1 MAVPSRRFLSGGE
14 IESGCLYVPKI
25 GLMLELGKVATVC
38 PNAGGSVILVNYL
51 RSIRGL

>member
-25 GLMLELGKVATVC
+25 GLMLELGNRRVRLQRSAQM
-38 PNAGGSVILVNYL
+38 PAGVS
-51 RSIRGL
+51 S